1 MARAK
6 QSSNDRRI
14 TVLSGL
20 WPRLQKLAEQD
31 DIAVADVVNAILL
44 QNLRPYGICAAFTA
58 ASLLPS
64 PFDAAAQRMDTRQLS
79 APCQVAD
86 IDN

>member
-44 QNLRPYGICAAFTA
+44 QNLRPYGICAALTA
-58 ASLLPS
+58 ASLPPS
-64 PFDAAAQRMDTRQLS
+64 PFDAAAQRMDTRQPD
-79 APCQVAD
+79 PCQVAD
-86 IDN
+86 IDS